1 MDDMRVDSD
10 RHDDSYGRW
19 TRHMNVERDRYAGDL
34 LQPVDRYGG
43 VNKNFRKVYGDRT
56 IKKEYKNNLEVL
68 DQLRKEI

>member
-1 MDDMRVDSD
+1 
-10 RHDDSYGRW
+10 
-19 TRHMNVERDRYAGDL
+19 MNVERDRYAGDL